1 MDIDMC
7 SIYCTIMLQAG
18 VQGHPLGKEKYK
30 SQLQVTPYP
39 SPLACCISNSK
50 LTGRTNQR
58 ELLGNNHSWTP
69 QLQPYTGERE
79 MRFPLVS
86 PFAFSFLSQLQ
97 HYLDQG
103 YHGRKQ
109 VTLFML
115 KYHNILLYIH
125 GSECL

>member
-1 MDIDMC
+1 MH
-7 SIYCTIMLQAG
+7 SIYYTIMLQAG

-39 SPLACCISNSK
+39 SPLACCISKSK

-69 QLQPYTGERE
+69 QLQPYAGERE
-79 MRFPLVS
+79 VPFPLVS
-86 PFAFSFLSQLQ
+86 PFAFSTLPQLQ
-97 HYLDQG
+97 CYLDQG
-103 YHGRKQ
+103 CHGRKQ

-115 KYHNILLYIH
+115 KCHNILLYICV
-125 GSECL
+125 SERL